1 MKCPVCANEET
12 KVVDSR
18 TVNDG
23 LGVRRRRECAKC
35 DFRFS
40 TVEAVEI
47 FDLTVIKSGGRRE
60 AYLREKLESG
70 LRHSLEKRPNEPDNF
85 RSLIGAIERDIQCLR
100 KSEVASSEIGEI
112 VMNHLR
118 NYDSVAYIRFASIY
132 RSFEDVQTF
141 QEEVKKLISKSRVN
155 NSARR

>member
-1 MKCPVCANEET
+1 MKCPVCTKEET

-18 TVNDG
+18 MSADG

-47 FDLTVIKSGGRRE
+47 FDLTVLKSSGRHE
-60 AYLREKLESG
+60 PYNREKVETG
-70 LRHSLEKRPNEPDNF
+70 LRHSLEKRSKSPEQF
-85 RSLIGAIERDIQCLR
+85 RALIGAIERDIQRLR
-100 KSEVASSEIGEI
+100 KTEVASSEIGEI
-112 VMNHLR
+112 VMEHLR
-118 NYDSVAYIRFASIY
+118 KFDSVAYIRFASIY

-141 QEEVKKLISKSRVN
+141 QEEVKKLVSKSRIKK
-155 NSARR
+155 A

>member
-1 MKCPVCANEET
+1 MKCPVCTNDET

-18 TVNDG
+18 TSTDG

-40 TVEAVEI
+40 TVESVEI
-47 FDLTVIKSGGRRE
+47 FDLMVQKSDGRRE
-60 AYLREKLESG
+60 PYQREKLESG
-70 LRHSLEKRPNEPDNF
+70 LRY
-85 RSLIGAIERDIQCLR
+85 SLIKRDKNPEKFRALIGTIERDIQRLR
-100 KSEVASSEIGEI
+100 KSEVASTEIGEI

-118 NYDSVAYIRFASIY
+118 KFDSVAYIRFASIY

-141 QEEVKKLISKSRVN
+141 QEEVKKLVSKSRVKKVK
-155 NSARR
+155 

>member
-1 MKCPVCANEET
+1 MRCPVCANDDT

-18 TVNDG
+18 TSTDG

-47 FDLTVIKSGGRRE
+47 FDLMVLKSDGRRE
-60 AYLREKLESG
+60 PYQTEKLGAG
-70 LRHSLEKRPNEPDNF
+70 LRHSLEKRAKTPEQV
-85 RSLIGAIERDIQCLR
+85 RELIGVIERDIQRLR
-100 KSEVASSEIGEI
+100 KSEVKSTEIGEI
-112 VMNHLR
+112 VMDHLR
-118 NYDSVAYIRFASIY
+118 KFDSVAYIRFASIY

-141 QEEVKKLISKSRVN
+141 QEEVKKLVTRSRVKKT
-155 NSARR
+155 R